1 MQIVDSANSSCAEKL
16 LSKLPEVRMQ
26 RLNESM
32 QVATAFDTRTLM
44 LMKKFSELCSD
55 TFNMSQSLPLA
66 LDFGHTFDSSGNMA
80 SQIGQTVS
88 SSPFVF
94 NFLLCLLNMNV
105 IWERLS
111 RVSETNHT
119 VRDVCLK
126 IDRLNLAC
134 RTKQTF
140 QPVQF
145 SIEYWIK
152 HLDWRCRRLLHQLEP
167 AFLYFFKVVV
177 QQALHRPRPTAF
189 ERGQCGNCCV
199 LF

>member
-1 MQIVDSANSSCAEKL
+1 MKADRILAVDGCPVLQNLESLAIQNMKDFRMQIVDSANSEVVSMRCAEKL

-55 TFNMSQSLPLA
+55 TFNVSQSLTLA
-66 LDFGHTFDSSGNMA
+66 LEFGNTFDSSGNKA
-80 SQIGQTVS
+80 IQIGRTVS

-94 NFLLCLLNMNV
+94 NLLLCLLNMNV

-126 IDRLNLAC
+126 IDR
-134 RTKQTF
+134 
-140 QPVQF
+140 
-145 SIEYWIK
+145 S
-152 HLDWRCRRLLHQLEP
+152 
-167 AFLYFFKVVV
+167 FK
-177 QQALHRPRPTAF
+177 P
-189 ERGQCGNCCV
+189 GM
-199 LF
+199 